1 MKKVVINWLKIEV
14 FKGIRSY
21 ELNVDGKCADV
32 FGANAS
38 GKSSLADAW
47 CWLLFG
53 KDSRGSA
60 DFSVKPLGEDGEVLD
75 HGAQTTVSA
84 QVDIDGKTVTLRRVY
99 YEKWTQKRGKPEA
112 TYDGNTTDYYI
123 DDVPVKKSDYDK
135 KIEQLIAKEDT
146 FIVLT
151 RLNAFCEQVNWQSR
165 RQLLLDMAGAK
176 SDIVLMAQDER
187 FADLVTEIGDGS
199 LDDAKKRL
207 ASRRK
212 LINADKNALPKRIDE
227 IAKMAEELPE
237 RDYSQIRAQLEG
249 AKQQKQEADNKFAR
263 LTNGSEIATTRAQL
277 AEVDSEI
284 KALQAKND
292 AHRAKQA
299 AEVDNRDKVYEAK
312 IREAETKYL
321 SLSEKS
327 SRLELDIAEYEQRR
341 QQLKDMY
348 RTEHAKTIP
357 GDRLYCPTCRREYD
371 AASRKAAEEEW
382 NLQRQER
389 LDKIVADGKE
399 IAVKLDE
406 AKKSYLEF
414 ESEVEAAKSEW
425 EQLKSTFIAIKR
437 DTVIVNIDRYD
448 RDLAP
453 LMRRSD
459 ELKRKY
465 AALQND
471 AETEINTVRHEQMRL
486 SSMIDTLTEQ
496 LSGEGMLEKLKARR
510 EELEAAAKDYSQQ
523 LEECDRLLYLADEF
537 VRYKVAAIEDDINSH
552 FKLARF
558 KLFDTQVN
566 GAVVD
571 CCEATYQGVPY
582 ADVNSAMRANLGV
595 DIIAAISQHYELAVP
610 LFCDNAESVSEY
622 QPIDTQVI
630 RLYVSPEDKNLRSV
644 VK

>member
-1 MKKVVINWLKIEV
+1 MKRVVIIRLKVEN

-21 ELNVDGKCADV
+21 ELDLDGKCADI

-53 KDSRGSA
+53 KDSHGSA

-84 QVDIDGKTVTLRRVY
+84 QVGIDGKTVALKRVY
-99 YEKWTQKRGKPEA
+99 YEKWTQKRGKPDA

-123 DDVPVKKSDYDK
+123 DDVPVKKGDFDK

-176 SDIVLMAQDER
+176 SDIELMAQDER
-187 FADLVTEIGDGS
+187 FADLVTEIGDGT

-227 IAKMAEELPE
+227 IAKMAEGLSG
-237 RDYSQIRAQLEG
+237 RDYGQLRIQLED
-249 AKQQKQEADNKFAR
+249 AKWQKQEADSKFVR
-263 LTNGSEIATTRAQL
+263 LTNGSELATTRARL

-284 KALQAKND
+284 NALKAEND
-292 AHRAKQA
+292 AHRAKCA
-299 AEVDNRDKVYEAK
+299 AEIDNRDKVYEAK

-321 SLSEKS
+321 ALSEKS

-341 QQLKDMY
+341 QQLKDRY
-348 RTEHAKTIP
+348 RAEYAKTIP
-357 GDRLYCPTCRREYD
+357 GERLYCPTCKREYD
-371 AASRKAAEEEW
+371 EASRRAAEDEW

-399 IAVKLDE
+399 IAVRLEKM
-406 AKKSYLEF
+406 KKSYCELDG
-414 ESEVEAAKSEW
+414 SVEAAKAEW
-425 EQLKSTFIAIKR
+425 EQLKSAFIAVKR
-437 DTVIVNIDRYD
+437 DTVIVNIDKYD

-453 LMRRSD
+453 LLKRSD
-459 ELKRKY
+459 ELKREY

-471 AETEINTVRHEQMRL
+471 AETEIDAVRHERTRL
-486 SSMIDTLTEQ
+486 SNLIDMLTEQ
-496 LSGEGMLEKLKARR
+496 LSAEGMLENLKARR

-523 LEECDRLLYLADEF
+523 LEDCDRLLYLADEF
-537 VRYKVAAIEDDINSH
+537 VRHKVATIEDDINSH
-552 FKLARF
+552 FQLARF

-566 GAVVD
+566 GAIVD
-571 CCEATYQGVPY
+571 CCEATYNGVPY
-582 ADVNSAMRANLGV
+582 SDVNSAMRANLGV

-630 RLYVSPEDKNLRSV
+630 RLYVSPEDKKLRSV
-644 VK
+644 TK